1 MADVVILGAG
11 FGGLSAARELAPA
24 ARAGHRVVLVDRK
37 DRFFLGLRKLWV
49 LAGQGS
55 YLEGSRPLENVRRH
69 GATWV
74 QADLLGVEPDRRR
87 VHTTAGVFPYDFLI
101 VALGAELRPDLV
113 PGWEHAVNL
122 YDAAEVERRAPEVRN
137 LRAGQVVV
145 GIFGVPYK
153 CPPAP
158 YEAAMLLEDRFRQL
172 GVRDKV
178 ELVTFTPQPASL
190 PVAGPAGCATLEGWL
205 AERGIRFLPNRRAQ
219 RIEPGQV
226 VFDGKTLPFDLL
238 LAVPP
243 HRPPR
248 VVAESGLAP
257 EGAWIRPDPRTLR
270 TAFENVY
277 AVGDV
282 TEILLPNGM
291 PLPKAGVF
299 AEAQGRVAARWVLHA
314 LGLGP
319 EPEPFDG
326 FGYCFIEVG
335 GGRAAKVVGRFLEAP
350 APAVEIAPPDERT
363 LAEKKAFERERLEA
377 WL

>member
-1 MADVVILGAG
+1 
-11 FGGLSAARELAPA
+11 
-24 ARAGHRVVLVDRK
+24 
-37 DRFFLGLRKLWV
+37 
-49 LAGQGS
+49 
-55 YLEGSRPLENVRRH
+55 
-69 GATWV
+69 
-74 QADLLGVEPDRRR
+74 
-87 VHTTAGVFPYDFLI
+87 
-101 VALGAELRPDLV
+101 
-113 PGWEHAVNL
+113 
-122 YDAAEVERRAPEVRN
+122 
-137 LRAGQVVV
+137 
-145 GIFGVPYK
+145 
-153 CPPAP
+153 
-158 YEAAMLLEDRFRQL
+158 MLLEDGFRRL
-172 GVRDKV
+172 GIRDTV
-178 ELVTFTPQPASL
+178 ELVTFTPQPSSL
-190 PVAGPAGCATLEGWL
+190 PVAGPAACATLEGWL
-205 AERGIRFLPNRRAQ
+205 EERGIRFLPNRRAQ

-226 VFDGKTLPFDLL
+226 VFDGEALPFYLL

-326 FGYCFIEVG
+326 VGYCFIEVG

-350 APAVEIAPPDERT
+350 APIVEMDPPDERT
-363 LAEKKAFERERLEA
+363 LTEKQAFERERLEA